1 MTRSRTLYY
10 ALLVLI
16 VSACAFT
23 RAQDSPSFTPTPTR
37 MVVQTTLVPTRVRE
51 LHGVPS
57 PEPAVSATPGV
68 IQCDLPESEPTT
80 RHTVVADMNYLERTF
95 MVQQRVDYINRTRNP
110 LTQIVMNVKPNSVQE
125 MFDLQRLTLAD
136 ETVLEYRL
144 IGLRLMIDLPESLAV
159 GCGLTLVIQFSLQ
172 MPEMDNSAVNA
183 YQGYLGYSYRQANL
197 GHWLPTIAPLIE
209 DEWVSH
215 TEIPIGEQEVLDDAD
230 WDVTLN
236 VDGAPENLKVAAPG
250 KIETDELGHW
260 RFTLTGA
267 RDFSLSMGEGF
278 NISSLKTEQGVVVEL
293 YSFDDAIIP
302 TDSGPINSPAFALD
316 VAAKS
321 LNMYEDL
328 FGDYPYERMVVI
340 QGDFPDGMEFSG
352 LVFVG
357 GEYFRG
363 FGGPNSYLM
372 MITVHEI
379 AHQWWYGRV
388 GNDQAIN
395 PWLDEALATYSEYV
409 FVEEYFPALKD
420 WWWNFRVDSLAPEG
434 FVDSTVYEFSSRRAY
449 INAVYLRGVRMLND
463 LRNDLGTDVFFEW
476 IRGYAEAG
484 AGRIMTPEQFWGL
497 LTPEQLETT
506 QVTRERYLRQPQI
519 IVIGGDG
526 IP

>member
-1 MTRSRTLYY
+1 MTRFRTLYY
-10 ALLVLI
+10 VLI
-16 VSACAFT
+16 VLFVSACAFT
-23 RAQDSPSFTPTPTR
+23 RAQDDVPSPMPSPTR
-37 MVVQTTLVPTRVRE
+37 MVQTTPVPTQVRE
-51 LHGVPS
+51 LHSVPS
-57 PEPAVSATPGV
+57 LQPEVTATPGA
-68 IQCDLPESEPTT
+68 IQCDLPETEPTT
-80 RHTVVADMNYLERTF
+80 RHTIVADVNYLERSV
-95 MVQQRVDYINRTRNP
+95 MVQQRVDYINRTSAP

-125 MFDLQRLTLAD
+125 MFDLQHLALVD
-136 ETVLEYRL
+136 DSPLEYRL
-144 IGLRLMIDLPESLAV
+144 IGLRLMIDLPEPLGM
-159 GCGLTLVIQFSLQ
+159 GCGLGFMIEFGLK
-172 MPEMDNSAVNA
+172 MPEMDNSGVNA

-197 GHWLPTIAPLIE
+197 GHWLPTVAPVIN

-215 TEIPIGEQEVLDDAD
+215 SEIPIGEQEVLDDAD

-236 VDGAPENLKVAAPG
+236 IPGAPENLKVAAPG
-250 KIETDELGHW
+250 KVEIDEPGHW
-260 RFTLTGA
+260 RFTLTDA
-267 RDFSLSMGEGF
+267 RDFSLSIGEGF
-278 NISSLKTEQGVVVEL
+278 NVSSLKTEQGVVVEV
-293 YSFDDAIIP
+293 YSYDDAIIP

-328 FGDYPYERMVVI
+328 YGDYPYERMVVV

-463 LRNDLGTDVFFEW
+463 LRNDLGTDAFFEW
-476 IRGYAEAG
+476 IRQYAEAG
-484 AGRIMTPEQFWGL
+484 AGRIMTPEMFWGL
-497 LTPEQLETT
+497 LTPEQLEST
-506 QVTRERYLRQPQI
+506 QATRERYLRQPQI
-519 IVIGGDG
+519 VVIGGQ
-526 IP
+526 